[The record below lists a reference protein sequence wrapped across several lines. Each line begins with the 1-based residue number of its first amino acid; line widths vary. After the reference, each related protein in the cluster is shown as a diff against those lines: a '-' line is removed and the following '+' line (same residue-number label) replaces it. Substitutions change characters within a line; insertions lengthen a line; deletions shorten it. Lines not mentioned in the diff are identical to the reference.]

1 MSILST
7 IWQQKIF
14 NKNPTREK
22 VVEESP
28 KFGTFL
34 GVYIPCILMLFGVII
49 FLRLSWIVGQVGL
62 LTSLIIITS
71 ATLIALIT
79 CISMA
84 AISTNIDIGK
94 GGVYYMLSRS
104 LGIEVGSAIG
114 IPLYL
119 KQSLTIAFCV
129 IGFAESLN
137 DLIPSWPVQTIG
149 CITLATLTILAYTS
163 VKGALKV
170 QVGIFIAIIASLIS
184 FFTGSEVAPMLP
196 GTAFIDSAPPVGFW
210 AVFALFFPAMTGVES
225 SVSLSGD
232 LKNPSK
238 SLPIGTITA
247 ILSAYIIYVG
257 ITLFLVYH
265 VPMDRLAQDPLIMQ
279 DLASIPSLIIVGIWG
294 ATLSSALGG
303 LLAAPR
309 TLQAIADDGII
320 PEFFGRTFGSTEE
333 PRIATLATCLI
344 AFAGIYFG
352 SVNIIAPLL
361 AMICLICY
369 AVLNLSAGIETLMSN
384 PSWRPRFSV
393 HWSISLLGALACLI
407 AMLMIDAGS
416 SLISLSIIALIYS
429 YVKKRQLKTSW
440 EDIREG
446 ILLFFSRL
454 AIYQLPYGS
463 HLSKSWRPHFLIFTK
478 SSEKHS
484 KSLLKF
490 SESISHSKGFLTI
503 ASFISKGSKTLESQ
517 KEISKAMTK
526 QLKDNNINAF
536 VQIKEANKITVGMS
550 HMIENYGL
558 GPLTPNTIVFGGIK
572 KEDEPIDFID
582 VIHSAIK
589 RHYNIVIM
597 NDEKEISEENKKTS
611 MDIHVW
617 WDELHQQNSEF
628 MLILASMLQRN
639 PLLKKTRICLKSIV
653 SNEFSR
659 QDKLEQF
666 QKLSI
671 EKRLPLDI
679 EVLVSPN
686 PETDRLDLV
695 KKFSS
700 NAEVVLISLNPPP
713 DEEEKFNHYVDYLE
727 VLSKASIDLPS
738 LTLVLSSNRTPV
750 KMILK

>member
-1 MSILST
+1 LTTLIT
-7 IWQQKIF
+7 ACET
-14 NKNPTREK
+14 KNSNINNVKTEN
-22 VVEESP
+22 P

-34 GVYIPCILMLFGVII
+34 GVYVPCILMLFGVII

-62 LTSLIIITS
+62 VTSLIIITA

-79 CISMA
+79 SLSMA
-84 AISTNIDIGK
+84 AISTNINIGK

-119 KQSLTIAFCV
+119 KQSLTIAFCT

-137 DLIPSWPVQTIG
+137 DLIPSWPIHTIG
-149 CITLATLTILAYTS
+149 FTTLGILTILAYTS

-170 QVGIFIAIIASLIS
+170 QVGIFIAIIGSLIS
-184 FFTGSEVAPMLP
+184 LFTGSELVPIHAESLEIIPIQS
-196 GTAFIDSAPPVGFW
+196 FGFW

-232 LKNPSK
+232 LKDPSK
-238 SLPIGTITA
+238 SLPIGTISA
-247 ILSAYIIYVG
+247 ILSAYAIYIG
-257 ITLFLVYH
+257 ITLFLCYR

-279 DLASIPSLIIVGIWG
+279 DLASFPSLIIVGIWG

-309 TLQAIADDGII
+309 TLQAISDDGII
-320 PEFFGRTFGSTEE
+320 PKFFGKTFGSTEE
-333 PRIATLATCLI
+333 PRIATLVTCLI
-344 AFAGIYFG
+344 AFAGIHFG
-352 SVNIIAPLL
+352 SINVIAPLL

-393 HWSISLLGALACLI
+393 HWSISLIGALGCFI
-407 AMLMIDAGS
+407 AMIMIDAGS
-416 SLISLSIIALIYS
+416 SLLSLLIIALIYF

-440 EDIREG
+440 GDIREG

-454 AIYQLPYGS
+454 AIYKLSYGN

-484 KSLLKF
+484 KNLLNF
-490 SESISHSKGFLTI
+490 AESISHSKGFLTI
-503 ASFISKGSKTLESQ
+503 ASFISKGSKTVENQ
-517 KEISKAMTK
+517 KEISSKMTK
-526 QLKDNNINAF
+526 QLKDHNINAF
-536 VQIKEANKITVGMS
+536 VQIKEASKITVGMS

-558 GPLTPNTIVFGGIK
+558 GPLTPNTIVLGGIK
-572 KEDEPIDFID
+572 KEDEPIDFIN
-582 VIHSAIK
+582 VLESAIK

-597 NDEKEISEENKKTS
+597 NDEREATEKNQKALT
-611 MDIHVW
+611 DIHVW
-617 WDELHQQNSEF
+617 WNDEYKQNSQF

-639 PLLKKTRICLKSIV
+639 PLLKKARICIKSIV
-653 SNEFSR
+653 NNEF
-659 QDKLEQF
+659 QKQGKLEEF
-666 QKLSI
+666 QKLRV

-679 EVLVSPN
+679 EVLVAPN
-686 PETDRLDLV
+686 GDADKLNLIKE
-695 KKFSS
+695 FSKD
-700 NAEVVLISLNPPP
+700 AEVVLVSLTPPP
-713 DEEEKFNHYVDYLE
+713 VEEENINQYMDYLE
-727 VLSKASIDLPS
+727 TLSKVSIELPS
-738 LTLVLSSNRTPV
+738 LTLVLSSSRTPV
-750 KMILK
+750 KIILK